1 MCDFWVSQARHY
13 CNYCKV
19 WTSGS
24 KESVRR
30 HEEGARHKDRVAQIL
45 KKKRQGPRVPADA
58 RNLQKQLA
66 DIEAAAAASMG
77 ASARGERGVRRR
89 AKRRCAKRL
98 RAGGQRRTADDVAG
112 HGRGGRAP
120 CAAAARVDGPD
131 VADAAI
137 GGRRRGDG
145 GPTSRGRRR
154 RGRVHRARRAP
165 GAFSCYRISLA
176 RASQPRRTRVRAGVL
191 YFAGERHPDKLRTR
205 GVCEVWLESA
215 DAWVPATILKVKR
228 HAKGAEGGE
237 ARTYDVRLLP
247 RDAAPA
253 GPPPAPDRRW
263 PPRPSAGSRARSTAG
278 TAAAAPLSRTAAHL
292 AAVARDTTLR
302 DLAAADL
309 RVAAVDGAYV
319 PRTVDCDDGADAPPP
334 ESVRP
339 AAPIAR
345 DEATGLGVW
354 QTVAVRQV
362 DDAAEASAEAHR
374 RENADAARD
383 KRDRQR
389 REAAG
394 SIDDRAR
401 RVRARR
407 ARRGP
412 VLAARRPR
420 PHLRTAASS
429 SPTTAPPPP
438 ARTAA
443 CPRPGRAAA
452 RLKAAQGPR
461 CFPQEKATV
470 ERH

>member
-77 ASARGERGVRRR
+77 ASARGERG
-89 AKRRCAKRL
+89 AFAGAL
-98 RAGGQRRTADDVAG
+98 NAGGLNVSAPA
-112 HGRGGRAP
+112 GRGGRPTTWPGMGEAGGHRAP
-120 CAAAARVDGPD
+120 PPREWT
-131 VADAAI
+131 
-137 GGRRRGDG
+137 
-145 GPTSRGRRR
+145 GPTWQMPRSADDAEAMEG
-154 RGRVHRARRAP
+154 HRPAGDDDA
-165 GAFSCYRISLA
+165 GEY
-176 RASQPRRTRVRAGVL
+176 TVRGVL

-237 ARTYDVRLLP
+237 VRTYDVRLLP

-253 GPPPAPDRRW
+253 GPPPAPGPPLDAAPERRVPW
-263 PPRPSAGSRARSTAG
+263 HAATAE
-278 TAAAAPLSRTAAHL
+278 TAAAPPLSRTAAHL
-292 AAVARDTTLR
+292 AAVARDATLR

-362 DDAAEASAEAHR
+362 DDAAEASAGARR

-401 RVRARR
+401 QMCERAERVEALSSQLGVHDRTDEYRGIKLADDDAAAAERAPQP
-407 ARRGP
+407 ARDPG
-412 VLAARRPR
+412 
-420 PHLRTAASS
+420 
-429 SPTTAPPPP
+429 APPP
-438 ARTAA
+438 AFKRRKVHAA
-443 CPRPGRAAA
+443 FRKK
-452 RLKAAQGPR
+452 KAA
-461 CFPQEKATV
+461 V
-470 ERH
+470 

>member
-1 MCDFWVSQARHY
+1 
-13 CNYCKV
+13 
-19 WTSGS
+19 
-24 KESVRR
+24 
-30 HEEGARHKDRVAQIL
+30 
-45 KKKRQGPRVPADA
+45 
-58 RNLQKQLA
+58 
-66 DIEAAAAASMG
+66 MG
-77 ASARGERGVRRR
+77 
-89 AKRRCAKRL
+89 
-98 RAGGQRRTADDVAG
+98 
-112 HGRGGRAP
+112 
-120 CAAAARVDGPD
+120 
-131 VADAAI
+131 
-137 GGRRRGDG
+137 
-145 GPTSRGRRR
+145 
-154 RGRVHRARRAP
+154 HRIR
-165 GAFSCYRISLA
+165 LA
-176 RASQPRRTRVRAGVL
+176 RASQPRRTRVLAGVL

-253 GPPPAPDRRW
+253 GPPPAPGPPLAAAPERRVPW
-263 PPRPSAGSRARSTAG
+263 HAATAG

-292 AAVARDTTLR
+292 AAVARDATLR

-383 KRDRQR
+383 KRDRQQ
-389 REAAG
+389 REATG

-401 RVRARR
+401 QMCERAERVEALSSQLGVHDRTDEY
-407 ARRGP
+407 RGIK
-412 VLAARRPR
+412 LADDNNAD
-420 PHLRTAASS
+420 AAAEREPQ
-429 SPTTAPPPP
+429 PTRDPSAPPP
-438 ARTAA
+438 AFKRRKVHAA
-443 CPRPGRAAA
+443 FRKK
-452 RLKAAQGPR
+452 KAA
-461 CFPQEKATV
+461 V
-470 ERH
+470 